1 MNKEKKLHS
10 IYMSIETKER
20 LTRLSKEKGYR
31 IGETLSFLLDV
42 YDNPKKDYMEE
53 VLSLT
58 KQNKKLLSVIEDHV
72 ETTNI
77 LFNALAKT
85 MELSV
90 RENGDS
96 LALTQARGIIQK
108 NRESRMVAAMN
119 QKKYSNYS
127 VDDEVRRRLVSF

>member
-1 MNKEKKLHS
+1 
-10 IYMSIETKER
+10 MSIETKER

-108 NRESRMVAAMN
+108 NRENRMVAAMN

-127 VDDEVRRRLVSF
+127 VDDE

>member
-58 KQNKKLLSVIEDHV
+58 KQNKKLLSVIEDHA

-127 VDDEVRRRLVSF
+127 VDDE

>member
-127 VDDEVRRRLVSF
+127 VD

>member
-1 MNKEKKLHS
+1 
-10 IYMSIETKER
+10 
-20 LTRLSKEKGYR
+20 
-31 IGETLSFLLDV
+31 
-42 YDNPKKDYMEE
+42 
-53 VLSLT
+53 
-58 KQNKKLLSVIEDHV
+58 
-72 ETTNI
+72 
-77 LFNALAKT
+77 

-127 VDDEVRRRLVSF
+127 VDDE

>member
-96 LALTQARGIIQK
+96 IALTQARGIIQK

-127 VDDEVRRRLVSF
+127 VDDE

>member
-1 MNKEKKLHS
+1 
-10 IYMSIETKER
+10 MSIETKER

-77 LFNALAKT
+77 LFNALAK
-85 MELSV
+85 
-90 RENGDS
+90 NN
-96 LALTQARGIIQK
+96 GIICSRK
-108 NRESRMVAAMN
+108 RGLFSTYTSKRYHSKESR
-119 QKKYSNYS
+119 K
-127 VDDEVRRRLVSF
+127 

>member
-127 VDDEVRRRLVSF
+127 VDDE

>member
-1 MNKEKKLHS
+1 
-10 IYMSIETKER
+10 MSIETKER

-72 ETTNI
+72 ETTSI

-127 VDDEVRRRLVSF
+127 VDDE

>member
-20 LTRLSKEKGYR
+20 LTRFSKEKGYR

-127 VDDEVRRRLVSF
+127 VDDE